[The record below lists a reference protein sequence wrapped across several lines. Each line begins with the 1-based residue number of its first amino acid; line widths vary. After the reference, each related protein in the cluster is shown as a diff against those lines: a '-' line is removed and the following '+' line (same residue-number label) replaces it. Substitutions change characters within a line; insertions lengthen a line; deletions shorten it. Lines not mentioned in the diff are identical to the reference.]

1 MHQSRRSFLATAS
14 LAAAGNALGFRPFGM
29 LNALAQTTSDYKAL
43 VCVFMFGGNDANN
56 MLIPFDNA
64 GYANYSTI
72 RGALALPQ
80 SALLPFTAQP
90 AFALH
95 PSMPEVQAL
104 FDNNNAAFLANVG
117 TLLSPTTAA
126 QYQAKQVITPS
137 NLFSHPDQQ
146 LEWQNQMQN
155 GSGSSGWAGRIADK
169 LNTQYNP
176 GGLVPMI
183 ASLSGDA
190 LFCNGTTTSPV
201 AVSSSGPGAAGC
213 SDHSYCSG
221 RQQTAQQF
229 STLSSGVSLI
239 QADNGITNNAYSYNA
254 TLSGELATATPLQT
268 VFPTTG
274 NAFGAQLQEVAK
286 LIQVRAALGITRQIF
301 FVGSGGF
308 DTHGDQLDTQAALLG
323 QLSPALGAFYQA
335 LTEMNLADTVTT
347 FTCSDFA
354 RALQP
359 NSAGGTDHA
368 WGSHHIVMGGAVK
381 GGKVYGTFPTLALG
395 GPDDA
400 GVNGRWVPTT
410 ASAQYAA
417 TLAQWFGLAA
427 ADLPYVLP
435 YIGNFSSNN
444 LGFLGA
450 VAAT

>member
-1 MHQSRRSFLATAS
+1 LPQEHTSLRDCRCRDQRPCLMAATNRPYPQSNFVAAS
-14 LAAAGNALGFRPFGM
+14 I
-29 LNALAQTTSDYKAL
+29 K
-43 VCVFMFGGNDANN
+43 
-56 MLIPFDNA
+56 
-64 GYANYSTI
+64 
-72 RGALALPQ
+72 GAL
-80 SALLPFTAQP
+80 SATRA
-90 AFALH
+90 
-95 PSMPEVQAL
+95 SML
-104 FDNNNAAFLANVG
+104 
-117 TLLSPTTAA
+117 
-126 QYQAKQVITPS
+126 
-137 NLFSHPDQQ
+137 
-146 LEWQNQMQN
+146 
-155 GSGSSGWAGRIADK
+155 ADK

-190 LFCNGTTTSPV
+190 LFCNGTSTSPV
-201 AVSSSGPGAAGC
+201 AVSSSGPGAAAC

-229 STLSSGVSLI
+229 ATLSSGVSLI
-239 QADNGITNNAYSYNA
+239 QADNSITNNAYSYNA
-254 TLSGELATATPLQT
+254 TLLSALAAATPLQT
-268 VFPTTG
+268 VFPTTM
-274 NAFGAQLQEVAK
+274 NPFGSQLQEVAN

-301 FVGSGGF
+301 FVGSGNF
-308 DTHGDQLDTQAALLG
+308 DTHGDQLDLQAALLG

-335 LTEMNLADTVTT
+335 LTEMNLADAVTT

-354 RALQP
+354 PALQP

-368 WGSHHIVMGGAVK
+368 WGSHHIIMGGAVT

-444 LGFLGA
+444 LGFLG
-450 VAAT
+450 